1 MKKVTRRVLS
11 VMLVMALSVSM
22 LTACG
27 KKADDPKTPDVT
39 QGASNTTTNN
49 DANTNTNEG
58 NDNEATPTA
67 AEEPA
72 MDLGGME
79 IIVGDWWSGEPGE
92 PKNQKEEDTLAY
104 RNNFMQK
111 YNFSIKQVAVTGW
124 GGMQELFTT
133 SVMAGDPA
141 AHVFLLGWG
150 WIAQPLSNGL
160 LYDLSSLK
168 SFDFTES
175 KWLSYITDLMTF
187 GGSVYGM
194 ASGVPEPKLGVF
206 WNKRLFQEAGLDPD
220 LPYDLQASGEWTLE
234 KYEEIAK
241 QLTRDTNN
249 DGTIDTYAQASFSVD
264 YLRGA
269 LTIFN
274 SKFIDKDP
282 NGKFVNATGDPNFLA
297 GAQWGISLLQK
308 GYEAPQPEGS
318 NWDWFIAAFHD
329 AKVAMTWAEQYK
341 CGTWADMTDDWGFV
355 LPPRKDANTPY
366 TVYFNDNIAVIP
378 SCFDAETAEKIAFAY
393 NLFTN
398 PTPGYE
404 DDTEAWK
411 ETYYPSF
418 RDERAVDETLALMFS
433 DDVLVCNDVQPF
445 VYGTDTGPDFYWNV
459 YGLNQTPAE
468 KIEEL
473 TTKWETLIADANK

>member
-1 MKKVTRRVLS
+1 MQKIIKRTLS
-11 VMLVMALSVSM
+11 VMLVLALSISS
-22 LTACG
+22 LAACG
-27 KKADDPKTPDVT
+27 KKENTDNPSTTPAGDTTV
-39 QGASNTTTNN
+39 NTGSENN
-49 DANTNTNEG
+49 SSDSTDT
-58 NDNEATPTA
+58 TPTA

-79 IIVGDWWSGEPGE
+79 IIVGDWWSPQETPEPR
-92 PKNQKEEDTLAY
+92 NQKEEDTLAY
-104 RNNFMQK
+104 RNEFMKKHNFT
-111 YNFSIKQVAVTGW
+111 IKQVAVTDW

-133 SVMAGDPA
+133 SVMADDPA

-150 WIAQPLSNGL
+150 WIAQPLANGL
-160 LYDLSSLK
+160 LYDLSTLK
-168 SFDFTES
+168 SFDFTED
-175 KWLSYITDLMTF
+175 KWIKYITDLMTF
-187 GGSVYGM
+187 DGSIYGM
-194 ASGVPEPKLGVF
+194 AAGTPEPKLGVF

-220 LPYDLQASGEWTLE
+220 LPYDLQASGEWTIE
-234 KYEEIAK
+234 KYEELCK

-269 LTIFN
+269 ITLHN
-274 SKFIDKDP
+274 AKFIGKDE
-282 NGKFVNATGDPNFLA
+282 NGKFYNATAEPNFLE
-297 GAQWGISLLQK
+297 GAQWGISLIQK
-308 GYEAPQPEGS
+308 GYEMPAPEGA

-355 LPPRKDANTPY
+355 LPPRKDANTPH
-366 TVYFNDNIAVIP
+366 TIYFNDNIAVIP
-378 SCFDAETAEKIAFAY
+378 SSYDAETVEKIAFAY

-404 DDTEAWK
+404 DDTDAWK
-411 ETYYPSF
+411 ESYYPSF

-433 DDVLVCNDVQPF
+433 DDVVICNDVQPF
-445 VYGTDTGPDFYWNV
+445 VYGTDTGPDFYWETYALV
-459 YGLNQTPAE
+459 KTPAE